1 MDTKDILIICLT
13 IILAALIIVGAIFII
28 GDNDGGD
35 VVNNTNQDNSSVLV
49 SQIAD
54 NDVAEDSDVVSEEIK
69 FNYQAGSGYYK
80 EIQYKDGGFRQYDV
94 DTGELIGSS
103 YDSDQKYLPS
113 ME

>member
-54 NDVAEDSDVVSEEIK
+54 NDAEDSDVVSQEIK